1 MGGLVRFS
9 TGSSTSLPS
18 VDSLKLQWQPQ
29 PAREE
34 FPNSEMMATVPI
46 KDLDLSVIECEFM
59 AAIAG
64 PRCSKHGV
72 LKLVSRLDG
81 SYEEN
86 EQRIASML
94 QALIEE
100 SKNLAKAH
108 PSGIAELL
116 GDE

>member
-1 MGGLVRFS
+1 MICA
-9 TGSSTSLPS
+9 
-18 VDSLKLQWQPQ
+18 Q
-29 PAREE
+29 
-34 FPNSEMMATVPI
+34 
-46 KDLDLSVIECEFM
+46 
-59 AAIAG
+59 
-64 PRCSKHGV
+64 HGV

-94 QALIEE
+94 QALIEVTVNQRMLGVACSSDIDEARCQE